1 MVLTPCTRSIAF
13 GDLLACSLWLKFE
26 TRQRTGSF
34 KDRVMPASCRG
45 STGAL
50 HGPLGCPRGVRTPS
64 ASLLYSFLSR
74 LIVTPKNWNQNCV
87 PAHARYVL
95 VSVC

>member
-1 MVLTPCTRSIAF
+1 VVLTPCTRSIAF
-13 GDLLACSLWLKFE
+13 GDLLACSLWLKFK

-50 HGPLGCPRGVRTPS
+50 HGPLGCSRGVRTPS
-64 ASLLYSFLSR
+64 ASLLYSFAFNRNAEKLEPELRSR
-74 LIVTPKNWNQNCV
+74 
-87 PAHARYVL
+87 ARTIR
-95 VSVC
+95 SR